1 MQLIDEISSSVDN
14 KEYCAGIFLDLSK
27 AFDTVNHAI
36 LINKLGHYGIRGLA
50 LKWTCSHLSD
60 RKQYVECN
68 GVASEYLTVKWGV
81 PQGSILGTL
90 FFLFYITDIHLSSSL
105 LEFILFA
112 DDTNVLF
119 SNADFNML
127 QDILNSE
134 LEKVSNWLMANN

>member
-1 MQLIDEISSSVDN
+1 MSTFYQFNSHSASCMQLIDEISSSVDN

-68 GVASEYLTVKWGV
+68 GVASEYLTVKCGV
-81 PQGSILGTL
+81 PQGSILGPL
-90 FFLFYITDIHLSSSL
+90 LSFYILMISISHQVYLSLYYL
-105 LEFILFA
+105 LM
-112 DDTNVLF
+112 TPMSF
-119 SNADFNML
+119 SQML
-127 QDILNSE
+127 ISICY
-134 LEKVSNWLMANN
+134 KIS

>member
-68 GVASEYLTVKWGV
+68 GVASEYLTVKCGV
-81 PQGSILGTL
+81 PQGSILGPL
-90 FFLFYITDIHLSSSL
+90 LSFYILMISISHQVYLSLYYL
-105 LEFILFA
+105 LM
-112 DDTNVLF
+112 TPMSF
-119 SNADFNML
+119 SQML
-127 QDILNSE
+127 ISICY
-134 LEKVSNWLMANN
+134 KIS